1 MSVNLGTAMGYLD
14 LDTSNFKKGFTSALS
29 DLKVFQDQSASVQ
42 DKIAG
47 FGSTA
52 KGVGSSLTK
61 YITTPLLGVGAL
73 AVKTSADFDAGMS
86 QVAAIAGAT
95 SGELEKLRDKAIEMG
110 AKTKFSAT
118 ESAEAFQYM
127 AQAGWDTNAM
137 LDGIEG
143 VMNLAAA
150 SGEDL
155 ALSAS
160 IVADSLTG
168 FGLSASDSARFAD
181 VLAEASARSNTNV
194 AEMGETFKYV
204 APVAGSLGFN
214 IEDTATA
221 IGLMANAGIKG
232 SQAGTS
238 LRAIFTRLVK
248 PVGEAKTAVEE
259 LNISLTNTDGTMKPL
274 SQVIT
279 ELRGKFEGMTQAEKT
294 QYAAMLAGQE
304 AMSGFLSLINASDE
318 DLQNLSDSIYNASG
332 SAEEMAEVMM
342 DNLPGALEQ
351 ASGAVETLLIRIGDV
366 LTPIVT
372 KVVNAFTLFV
382 EKLGGASD
390 ATIAFAVAVGAV
402 IAGIG
407 PVLLILGQFALAINN
422 MITLYNRLTR
432 AQDGNTGSTILNRIA
447 HAATSA
453 AMKVGQIANYTVQFI
468 RNTAAVVS
476 NTAAQILNAAASSRV
491 GTAMA
496 AAAKKVLIFAAA
508 NRTALLVTLGL
519 VAPIVALI
527 AYMAKTGD
535 SAEEVAQ
542 KITDFSNRL
551 AEMITGFA
559 QQFPSMVEGI
569 TQSLITVI
577 NSITQQLPTIINAL
591 VPAFIQVFTTL
602 INTIPS
608 MLPTMI
614 QAGVTLFMGL
624 VQALTQIVDPL
635 LEMLPTILNALIEGI
650 ITLVPALLEA
660 GITLF
665 MALVEAIPMII
676 PPLVEAIPQIIQAII
691 NVIPTLLPA
700 LINGAIQL
708 FMAFVQAIPQIIPQ
722 LIAAIPQIVNA
733 IVAQIPV
740 LIPAL
745 INGAVQ
751 LFMAFVQAIPQIVPQ
766 LIAAAPQI
774 VVAVIQGVLTMLGSL
789 FNTGVDLLRQL
800 WNGIKS
806 WVGTLGSNVAGAV
819 KGLPG
824 KIKKGIGSLVSIG
837 KDWLAG
843 LWEGIKSKANAVKEK
858 IAGIGREIKDLVKS
872 AFKIGSPSKWMRDE
886 IGKNMMIGWANGLV
900 DNTKLVLGAI
910 SDGIDLAKQIYEDNP
925 IEFDP
930 NQIPDGPENYFNR
943 PNPYTNSPYGN
954 NVDNSYTGGDTYN
967 FYSPVKLTPMEAAR
981 QMKKAK
987 RDLILGY

>member
-61 YITTPLLGVGAL
+61 YITTPLLGVGTL

-86 QVAAIAGAT
+86 QVQAIAGAT

-204 APVAGSLGFN
+204 APVAGSLGYS
-214 IEDTATA
+214 IEDTAVA
-221 IGLMANAGIKG
+221 VGLMANAGIKG

-238 LRAIFTRLVK
+238 LRSIFTRLVK

-259 LNISLTNTDGTMKPL
+259 LNISLENTDGTMKPL
-274 SQVIT
+274 SQVLT

-294 QYAAMLAGQE
+294 QYAAMIAGQE
-304 AMSGFLSLINASDE
+304 GMSGFLALINASDE
-318 DLQNLSDSIYNASG
+318 DFQSLTDSINNAGG

-372 KVVNAFTLFV
+372 KVVNAFTSFV

-407 PVLLILGQFALAINN
+407 PALLILGQFALAINN

-432 AQDGNTGSTILNRIA
+432 AQDGNTGSTILNRTA
-447 HAATSA
+447 HVATSA
-453 AMKVGQIANYTVQFI
+453 AMKVRQIANYTVQFI

-491 GTAMA
+491 GITMA

-551 AEMITGFA
+551 AETITGFA

-608 MLPTMI
+608 MLPVMI

-624 VQALTQIVDPL
+624 VQALTQIVGPL

-650 ITLVPALLEA
+650 TTLIPALLEA

-691 NVIPTLLPA
+691 NIIPTLLPA

-708 FMAFVQAIPQIIPQ
+708 FMAFVQAIPQIVPQ
-722 LIAAIPQIVNA
+722 LIAAIPQIINA

-745 INGAVQ
+745 INGAIQ

-774 VVAVIQGVLTMLGSL
+774 VMAIIQGVLTLLGSL
-789 FNTGVDLLRQL
+789 FNTGVDLLKQL

-806 WVGTLGSNVAGAV
+806 WVGTLGSNVVGAV

-837 KDWLAG
+837 KDWLEG
-843 LWEGIKSKANAVKEK
+843 LWEGIKSKASAVKNK
-858 IAGIGREIKDLVKS
+858 IASIGSEIKDLVKS

-886 IGKNMMIGWANGLV
+886 IGKNMMIGWANGLI

-910 SDGIDLAKQIYEDNP
+910 SDGINLAKQVYEDNP

-930 NQIPDGPENYFNR
+930 NQIPDDPENYFHR

-967 FYSPVKLTPMEAAR
+967 FYSPVKLNPMEAAR

>member
-61 YITTPLLGVGAL
+61 YITTPLLGVGTL

-86 QVAAIAGAT
+86 QVQAIAGAT

-204 APVAGSLGFN
+204 APVAGSLGYS
-214 IEDTATA
+214 IEDTAVA
-221 IGLMANAGIKG
+221 VGLMANAGIKG

-238 LRAIFTRLVK
+238 LRSIFTRLVK

-259 LNISLTNTDGTMKPL
+259 LNISLENTDGTMKPL
-274 SQVIT
+274 SQVLT

-294 QYAAMLAGQE
+294 QYAAMIAGQE
-304 AMSGFLSLINASDE
+304 GMSGFLALINASDE
-318 DLQNLSDSIYNASG
+318 DFQSLTDSINNAGG

-372 KVVNAFTLFV
+372 KVVNAFTSFV

-407 PVLLILGQFALAINN
+407 PALLILGQFALAINN

-432 AQDGNTGSTILNRIA
+432 AQDGNTGSTILNRTA
-447 HAATSA
+447 HVATSA
-453 AMKVGQIANYTVQFI
+453 AMKVRQIANYTVQFI

-491 GTAMA
+491 GITMA

-551 AEMITGFA
+551 AETITGFA

-608 MLPTMI
+608 MLPVMI

-624 VQALTQIVDPL
+624 VQALTQIVGPL

-650 ITLVPALLEA
+650 TTLIPALLEA

-691 NVIPTLLPA
+691 NIIPTLLPA

-708 FMAFVQAIPQIIPQ
+708 FMAFVQAIPQI
-722 LIAAIPQIVNA
+722 
-733 IVAQIPV
+733 
-740 LIPAL
+740 
-745 INGAVQ
+745 
-751 LFMAFVQAIPQIVPQ
+751 VPQ

-774 VVAVIQGVLTMLGSL
+774 VMAIIQGVLTLLGSL

-837 KDWLAG
+837 KDWLEG
-843 LWEGIKSKANAVKEK
+843 LWEGIKSKASAVKNK
-858 IAGIGREIKDLVKS
+858 IASIGSEIKDLVKS

-886 IGKNMMIGWANGLV
+886 IGKNMMIGWANGLI

-910 SDGIDLAKQIYEDNP
+910 SDGINLAKQVYEDNP

-930 NQIPDGPENYFNR
+930 NQIPDDPENYFNR

-967 FYSPVKLTPMEAAR
+967 FYSPVKLNPMEAAR